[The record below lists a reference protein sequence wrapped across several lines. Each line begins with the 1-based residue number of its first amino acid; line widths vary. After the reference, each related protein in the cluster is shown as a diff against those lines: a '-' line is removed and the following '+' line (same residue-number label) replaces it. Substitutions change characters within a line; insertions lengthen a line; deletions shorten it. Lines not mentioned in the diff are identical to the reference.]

1 MTCYNPSQLGLLLRN
16 WGSGNLNN
24 IVDRGHALV
33 GVRDVVMTGA
43 GMTATGLCQ
52 RYTIADIDQALTKML
67 EGEHRQYAILLIC
80 KYLMNWTME
89 RLARALGQG
98 TSLVYSLVM
107 VAEDIFAGVLLN
119 HAY

>member
-1 MTCYNPSQLGLLLRN
+1 MTCYDPGQLGLLLRN

-24 IVDRGHALV
+24 IIDRGHALV

-52 RYTIADIDQALTKML
+52 RYTMADIDNALTLML
-67 EGEHRQYAILLIC
+67 EGEHRHYAIILIC

-98 TSLVYSLVM
+98 VSSVYTLVM
-107 VAEDIFAGVLLN
+107 IGEDIFAGVLLD

>member
-24 IVDRGHALV
+24 IVDHGHSLV

-43 GMTATGLCQ
+43 GMSGMGLCQ
-52 RYTIADIDQALTKML
+52 RYTIADIDKAFALML
-67 EGEHRQYAILLIC
+67 EGEYRQYGMILIC
-80 KYLMNWTME
+80 KYLLNWTME

-98 TSLVYSLVM
+98 TSTVYTLVM